1 MKMLVDYLEVHPERA
16 PQSLRLVLLGGD
28 WIPVNLPDR
37 LRALV
42 SDVRVISMGGATECS
57 MDSTIF
63 EVLEVDP
70 AWTSIPYGEPMANQL
85 AYVLDAGHN
94 PLPVGVP
101 GELYLG
107 GIGVGRG
114 YFERPEL
121 TAERFLDNPFVE
133 GDEHRMYRTGD
144 VGRRR
149 AEGTIEFLGRS
160 DDQAKIRGHRVEPGE
175 VAAYDAPFPDD
186 SYKAGARIFPTLVP
200 TSLDDP
206 ESVPNQEAWK
216 VLEAFER
223 PFLCAFGDEDKIT
236 AGNDA
241 PFRAKVPGAAGLE
254 HRTMV
259 GGGHFLQEDSGPALA
274 KLAVEV
280 TA

>member
-1 MKMLVDYLEVHPERA
+1 MLFR
-16 PQSLRLVLLGGD
+16 S
-28 WIPVNLPDR
+28 
-37 LRALV
+37 
-42 SDVRVISMGGATECS
+42 
-57 MDSTIF
+57 STIF

-144 VGRRR
+144 LARWMEDGNLELIGRV
-149 AEGTIEFLGRS
+149 
-160 DDQAKIRGHRVEPGE
+160 DNQVKIRGYRIELGE
-175 VAAYDAPFPDD
+175 IEARLNAHPAVREGVVVTRDRKSVA
-186 SYKAGARIFPTLVP
+186 
-200 TSLDDP
+200 
-206 ESVPNQEAWK
+206 
-216 VLEAFER
+216 
-223 PFLCAFGDEDKIT
+223 
-236 AGNDA
+236 
-241 PFRAKVPGAAGLE
+241 
-254 HRTMV
+254 
-259 GGGHFLQEDSGPALA
+259 
-274 KLAVEV
+274 
-280 TA
+280 

>member
-1 MKMLVDYLEVHPERA
+1 MIPVLVEAGHRVVVPDLVGFGRSDKPTEQADYTYARHVEWLAALVIGELDLRA
-16 PQSLRLVLLGGD
+16 MTLFCQDWGGLLGLRLVAAQ
-28 WIPVNLPDR
+28 PDR
-37 LRALV
+37 FA
-42 SDVRVISMGGATECS
+42 RVVVGNTFLPTGHGSPSEAFLAWQEFSQATPE
-57 MDSTIF
+57 F
-63 EVLEVDP
+63 K
-70 AWTSIPYGEPMANQL
+70 
-85 AYVLDAGHN
+85 
-94 PLPVGVP
+94 
-101 GELYLG
+101 
-107 GIGVGRG
+107 VGRIVSG
-114 YFERPEL
+114 GCVRDL
-121 TAERFLDNPFVE
+121 
-133 GDEHRMYRTGD
+133 
-144 VGRRR
+144 
-149 AEGTIEFLGRS
+149 
-160 DDQAKIRGHRVEPGE
+160 EPGE

-259 GGGHFLQEDSGPALA
+259 GGGHFLQEDVGPELA
-274 KLAVEV
+274 TVIVDFIAA